1 LPAVWQAPT
10 VAGESRIGGR
20 VDLALIGRLRDV
32 VGGKPATEAE
42 LRKLQEHGEAVA
54 RLLEGRLQ
62 ASEQHLDRLAAQAA
76 PHLAEVTTELRR
88 IEAARPQLKEV
99 QALMGRLEERARE
112 LRAHWVRGSPND

>member
-1 LPAVWQAPT
+1 MYAAGPSATALPAVWQAPSVT
-10 VAGESRIGGR
+10 GESRIGGR

-99 QALMGRLEERARE
+99 R
-112 LRAHWVRGSPND
+112 